1 MTNWLPDLQASDGPL
16 YVRIADQIEQA
27 ISTGMLASGS
37 KLPPQRNLA
46 YDIGVTIGTVSRAYT
61 MVRERGLVSGEVGRG
76 TYVLGSAQDNDPA
89 AVDPVSAKLV
99 GTRAANA
106 PPGKLRF
113 DTTAATDVGQSGVVT
128 DMLTDICRE
137 QPNEIS
143 SYTRNFPVQWLEAG
157 RRWLKR
163 DDWQPA
169 IESIVPTLG
178 AHAAVIAAV
187 SVITAPGDRIV
198 FEHVTYSQVSRGTA
212 LIGRQTVLVE
222 SDAHGVIPED
232 FERVCVQ
239 QHPKLAF
246 LMTSGQ
252 NPTLS
257 IMPEERRRAIAAI
270 ARRHNVFLIED
281 NLYGGTVD
289 AGIPLLA
296 EIAPDRTFL
305 VGGLSKSVAA
315 GVRGGWIAC
324 PPHLAQRVRI
334 AHKMVSGGLPY
345 LLAELG
351 ARLVLSGM
359 ADAIRTKVSAEV
371 EAREAHAREIFAG
384 LDFNSHP
391 RVPFLWLKLPD
402 PWLSGTFRQAA
413 FAEDILIDDEDEFK
427 AGRSERTFYR
437 VRIGLSS
444 PDSRA
449 DVVAGL
455 QRLRRL
461 IAHGPTGYDSPA

>member
-137 QPNEIS
+137 QPNEIA

-246 LMTSGQ
+246 LMTSSQ

-257 IMPEERRRAIAAI
+257 IMPEERRRAITAI